1 MIAREGNSPTSS
13 SQWRALRSRPRS
25 ENSCLVSLIQQLIRR
40 LSMQWMIVLYGRSLK
55 IETTWILENGLKRK
69 LFWRNK
75 VHVYLWFDWFNAWL
89 LSPQVECDVNMPEM
103 YSFVRDRLH
112 FLPTQHSINKQTIK
126 LTVRPATSAQ
136 RNFTLEIGA
145 RYIKP
150 SELQQMEK
158 QISQSFKQQA
168 QAKQS
173 FFDYLWTSK
182 DSQQEQQQQQPS
194 YNQ

>member
-1 MIAREGNSPTSS
+1 
-13 SQWRALRSRPRS
+13 
-25 ENSCLVSLIQQLIRR
+25 
-40 LSMQWMIVLYGRSLK
+40 
-55 IETTWILENGLKRK
+55 
-69 LFWRNK
+69 
-75 VHVYLWFDWFNAWL
+75 
-89 LSPQVECDVNMPEM
+89 MPEM